1 MPKRSPAARFSG
13 LSLNSTGIY
22 ARAAEQERRWLM
34 PFCELYCHLIWRT
47 RSSEPLIVPR
57 IEAQVHGFL
66 WKKALGM
73 GAKVFAIDG
82 IVDHVHM
89 VASLRPTMAVSDFV
103 GAVKGYSSYQVNH
116 EGLADG
122 RFKWQEEYGAF
133 SFDRKRLPYVIAY
146 VEGQKQHHAQATTI
160 RILERTADNTATEIR
175 EPPAPYD
182 FDDAEWRRE
191 LEDLDKK
198 AYN

>member
-1 MPKRSPAARFSG
+1 
-13 LSLNSTGIY
+13 
-22 ARAAEQERRWLM
+22 
-34 PFCELYCHLIWRT
+34 
-47 RSSEPLIVPR
+47 
-57 IEAQVHGFL
+57 
-66 WKKALGM
+66 M

-89 VASLRPTMAVSDFV
+89 VASLRPTMAVSDFG

-146 VEGQKQHHAQATTI
+146 VEGQKQHHARATTI